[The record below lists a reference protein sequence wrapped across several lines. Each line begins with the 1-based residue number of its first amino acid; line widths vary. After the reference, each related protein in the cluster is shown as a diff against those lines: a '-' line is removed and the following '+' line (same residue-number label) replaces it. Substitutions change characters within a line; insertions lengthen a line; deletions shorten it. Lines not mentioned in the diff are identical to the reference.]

1 MKIVKRLSIKRH
13 AFKGYSQ
20 SVDAVLNESAPHLRA
35 VAPRDPRRIIVAARG
50 RHCYFSLLRAMHTCS
65 EQGASTK
72 GGTALHFATCT
83 GYAEPREQ
91 GWAPRRNR
99 GSRVW
104 SRIRRLPVSTHAWGA
119 SIKRTVHHAESRKV
133 QRCTPQ
139 TRAERERTR
148 DDQARRQSSATRTRS
163 LPAALPPDPPA
174 HGHAC
179 VS

>member
-83 GYAEPREQ
+83 GALQLLVSQQIGGSFGR
-91 GWAPRRNR
+91 GWALPGLLEAAEDRPRRWT
-99 GSRVW
+99 GW
-104 SRIRRLPVSTHAWGA
+104 
-119 SIKRTVHHAESRKV
+119 
-133 QRCTPQ
+133 
-139 TRAERERTR
+139 
-148 DDQARRQSSATRTRS
+148 RS
-163 LPAALPPDPPA
+163 LGWSCGTGGNEQAVRSMPRKR
-174 HGHAC
+174 
-179 VS
+179 